1 MCFFLKI
8 LSSVLALL
16 WLASCSSDTT
26 ITDIPDYEEHDP
38 LTFSVASSSTSV
50 SRAASH
56 ELEQGFLV
64 STYKLYGTVQQQ
76 TVMDRYEALY
86 STDEANKYH
95 GSKWNTV
102 GEIGA
107 YNDPKSL
114 YQTQYE
120 RYWDLSAFPYR
131 FHAITPCPKTSVN
144 ALITDFEL
152 SDKELI
158 IPGTYTDGG
167 STKYILY
174 QSQTAKDGVADP
186 EYIPDPYMI
195 AQVERIYDAQNNTY
209 RDWDLLQPKFTANG
223 DIDSRKTEIG
233 SGSAT
238 RQVPLRF
245 HHINS
250 KVRFGIYT
258 TVTNFP
264 AEALTISNVT
274 ITAKSAQE
282 PYKTFLIKANGFE
295 STLSETNP
303 SSEENNFFD
312 KGHYNNPLS
321 VTSYDLVKNTTKTAD
336 LKNATSREKA
346 YFFDIPSTKVG
357 VENGVDIFDD
367 IEVQYVEGGITK
379 TRKTPGGLLQIP
391 QKGVKLF
398 VEFDINNEHYAFQ
411 LEIEKQDGTKQ
422 KQFDWRASCRY
433 TYYIVVKHLVPFEIA
448 MTATIEPWVTVQSG
462 DIGTDL
468 EQ

>member
-1 MCFFLKI
+1 M
-8 LSSVLALL
+8 S
-16 WLASCSSDTT
+16 
-26 ITDIPDYEEHDP
+26 
-38 LTFSVASSSTSV
+38 FSIATLDEGTGL
-50 SRAASH
+50 SRATQQP
-56 ELEQGFLV
+56 LEAGFLV
-64 STYKLYGTVQQQ
+64 STYKLYGAATQQ
-76 TVMDRYEALY
+76 TVMDRYEASY
-86 STDEANKYH
+86 NKTTYQ

-102 GEIGA
+102 GNKGEA
-107 YNDPKSL
+107 PDYF

-131 FHAITPCPKTSVN
+131 FHAITPCPKQTSVN
-144 ALITDFEL
+144 ALITGFEL
-152 SDKELI
+152 SDKKLT
-158 IPGTYTDGG
+158 IPGTYTDG
-167 STKYILY
+167 SDTKYILY

-195 AQVERIYDAQNNTY
+195 SQVERVYDAQNNTY

-391 QKGVKLF
+391 QKGVELY
-398 VEFDINNEHYAFQ
+398 VEFDINNEHYSFQ
-411 LEIEKQDGTKQ
+411 LEVNGKKT
-422 KQFDWRASCRY
+422 FDWRASCRY

-448 MTATIEPWVTVQSG
+448 FTATIEPWVTVTSSNI
-462 DIGTDL
+462 DTDL

>member
-1 MCFFLKI
+1 MRFFLKI
-8 LSSVLALL
+8 LSSVLALS
-16 WLASCSSDTT
+16 WLASCSSDGT
-26 ITDIPDYEEHDP
+26 ITDIPDYVEQDP

-64 STYKLYGTVQQQ
+64 STYKLYGEASQQ
-76 TVMDRYEALY
+76 TVMDRYEASYL
-86 STDEANKYH
+86 TTNNYH

-102 GEIGA
+102 GEAGA
-107 YNDPKSL
+107 APDYF

-131 FHAITPCPKTSVN
+131 FHAITPCPKTADKSN
-144 ALITDFEL
+144 IITGFEL
-152 SDKELI
+152 SDQELT
-158 IPGTYTDGG
+158 IPGTYTDG
-167 STKYILY
+167 SDTKYILY

-282 PYKTFLIKANGFE
+282 PYKKFLVSANGFE
-295 STLSETNP
+295 STLSESNP
-303 SSEENNFFD
+303 SDEENNFFD
-312 KGHYNNPLS
+312 KGKYNDPDRE
-321 VTSYDLVKNTTKTAD
+321 TSYDLVKNTTRTAD
-336 LKNATSREKA
+336 LKNATSRDKA

-357 VENGVDIFDD
+357 EKADGTPIYDNIVNES
-367 IEVQYVEGGITK
+367 GIT
-379 TRKTPGGLLQIP
+379 TPGGLLQIP
-391 QKGVKLF
+391 QKGVKLY
-398 VEFDINNEHYAFQ
+398 VEFDINNEHYSFQ
-411 LEIEKQDGTKQ
+411 LEIEKSGGSKQ

-433 TYYIVVKHLVPFEIA
+433 TYYIVVKHLQPFEIA
-448 MTATIEPWVTVQSG
+448 FTATIEPWVTVTSSNI
-462 DIGTDL
+462 DTDL

>member
-1 MCFFLKI
+1 MHFSRNI
-8 LSSVLALL
+8 LSTALALAVL
-16 WLASCSSDTT
+16 TGCSSDGT
-26 ITDIPDYEEHDP
+26 ITDIPDYVEQDP

-64 STYKLYGTVQQQ
+64 STYKLYGEASQQK
-76 TVMDRYEALY
+76 VMDRYEALY
-86 STDEANKYH
+86 NIGSLYN

-102 GEIGA
+102 GTAGS
-107 YNDPKSL
+107 DPATTL

-131 FHAITPCPKTSVN
+131 FHAITPCPKQASAN
-144 ALITDFEL
+144 ALIPDFKL

-158 IPGTYTDGG
+158 IPKIS
-167 STKYILY
+167 STIYK
-174 QSQTAKDGVADP
+174 SQTSTNGKLNQD
-186 EYIPDPYMI
+186 YIPDPYMI
-195 AQVERIYDAQNNTY
+195 AQVERDANGV
-209 RDWDLLQPKFTANG
+209 DWDLLQPQFEADGTLKATKTKISETTANF
-223 DIDSRKTEIG
+223 
-233 SGSAT
+233 T
-238 RQVPLRF
+238 RAVPLRF

-250 KVRFGIYT
+250 KVRFAIYT

-264 AEALTISNVT
+264 AESLTISNAK
-274 ITAKSAQE
+274 ITA
-282 PYKTFLIKANGFE
+282 
-295 STLSETNP
+295 TNP
-303 SSEENNFFD
+303 LGPWEGEFIYQYQGYTASLSNATDNFFD
-312 KGHYNNPLS
+312 TGDLTNQRS
-321 VTSYDLVKNTTKTAD
+321 ETSYVLLDNTPNENKKTAD

-391 QKGVKLF
+391 QKGVKLY
-398 VEFDINNEHYAFQ
+398 VEFDINNEHYSFQ
-411 LEIEKQDGTKQ
+411 LEVNGK

-433 TYYIVVKHLVPFEIA
+433 TYYIVVKHLQPFEIA
-448 MTATIEPWVTVQSG
+448 FTATIEPWVTVTSSNI
-462 DIGTDL
+462 DTDL

>member
-8 LSSVLALL
+8 LSSVLALS

-26 ITDIPDYEEHDP
+26 ITDIPDYVEQDP

-64 STYKLYGTVQQQ
+64 STYKLYGAASQQ

-86 STDEANKYH
+86 STNEANKYH

-102 GEIGA
+102 GEQGA
-107 YNDPKSL
+107 NDAPSSL

-131 FHAITPCPKTSVN
+131 FHAITPCPKQTSVN
-144 ALITDFEL
+144 ALITGFEL
-152 SDKELI
+152 SDKKLI
-158 IPGTYTDGG
+158 IPKIS
-167 STKYILY
+167 STIYK
-174 QSQTAKDGVADP
+174 SQTSTNGKLNQD
-186 EYIPDPYMI
+186 YIPDPYMI
-195 AQVERIYDAQNNTY
+195 AQVERDANGV
-209 RDWDLLQPKFTANG
+209 DWDLLQPQFEADGTLKATKTKISETTANF
-223 DIDSRKTEIG
+223 
-233 SGSAT
+233 T
-238 RQVPLRF
+238 RAVPLRF

-250 KVRFGIYT
+250 KVRFAIYT

-264 AEALTISNVT
+264 AESLTISNAK
-274 ITAKSAQE
+274 ITA
-282 PYKTFLIKANGFE
+282 
-295 STLSETNP
+295 TNP
-303 SSEENNFFD
+303 LGPWEGEFIYQYQGYTASLSNATDNFFD
-312 KGHYNNPLS
+312 TGDLTNPRS
-321 VTSYDLVKNTTKTAD
+321 ATSYVLLDNTPNENKKTAD
-336 LKNATSREKA
+336 LKSATSRDKA

-391 QKGVKLF
+391 QKGVELF
-398 VEFDINNEHYAFQ
+398 VEFDINNEHYSFQ
-411 LEIEKQDGTKQ
+411 LEIEKSGGSKQ

-448 MTATIEPWVTVQSG
+448 FTATIEPWVTVTSSKI
-462 DIGTDL
+462 DTDL

>member
-1 MCFFLKI
+1 MRFFLKI
-8 LSSVLALL
+8 LSSVLALS
-16 WLASCSSDTT
+16 WLASCSSDGT
-26 ITDIPDYEEHDP
+26 IVDIPDYVEQDP

-56 ELEQGFLV
+56 ELEQGFMV
-64 STYKLYGTVQQQ
+64 STYKLYGSEQQQ
-76 TVMDRYEALY
+76 KVMDRYEALY

-102 GEIGA
+102 GEKGA
-107 YNDPKSL
+107 DDDPKSL
-114 YQTQYE
+114 YKTQYE

-131 FHAITPCPKTSVN
+131 FHAITPCPKQATVN
-144 ALITDFEL
+144 ALIPGFEL

-158 IPGTYTDGG
+158 IPGNYQDPEGTY
-167 STKYILY
+167 KYISY
-174 QSQTAKDGVADP
+174 QSQSVTDGVVSP
-186 EYIPDPYMI
+186 SYVEDPYMI
-195 AQVERIYDAQNNTY
+195 AQVERATDGT
-209 RDWDLLQPKFTANG
+209 DWDLLQPQFDANG
-223 DIDSRKTEIG
+223 NVTATKTQIT
-233 SGSAT
+233 SASNTLT

-264 AEALTISNVT
+264 AEALNIKNVK
-274 ITAKSAQE
+274 ITAKNATTQWQQFITKAAHYSASIDSVTD
-282 PYKTFLIKANGFE
+282 KD
-295 STLSETNP
+295 
-303 SSEENNFFD
+303 NFFD
-312 KGHYNNPLS
+312 KGSYVNQNGADVATLINNR
-321 VTSYDLVKNTTKTAD
+321 TKTAD
-336 LKNATSREKA
+336 LKSATSREKA

-391 QKGVKLF
+391 QKGVELY
-398 VEFDINNEHYAFQ
+398 VEFDINNEHYSFQ
-411 LEIEKQDGTKQ
+411 LEVNGKKT
-422 KQFDWRASCRY
+422 FDWRASCRY

-448 MTATIEPWVTVQSG
+448 FTATIEPWVTVTSSNI
-462 DIGTDL
+462 DTDL

>member
-1 MCFFLKI
+1 MRFFLKI
-8 LSSVLALL
+8 ISSVLALS
-16 WLASCSSDTT
+16 WLTGCSSDGT
-26 ITDIPDYEEHDP
+26 ITDIPDYVEQDP

-56 ELEQGFLV
+56 ELEQGFMV
-64 STYKLYGTVQQQ
+64 STYKLYGSEQQQ
-76 TVMDRYEALY
+76 KVMDRYEASY
-86 STDEANKYH
+86 DKTPYH

-102 GEIGA
+102 GEAGA
-107 YNDPKSL
+107 APDYF

-131 FHAITPCPKTSVN
+131 FHAITPCPKQTSAN
-144 ALITDFEL
+144 ALITGFKL

-158 IPGTYTDGG
+158 IPGNYQDPEGTY
-167 STKYILY
+167 KYISY
-174 QSQTAKDGVADP
+174 QSQSVTDGVVSPSYVA
-186 EYIPDPYMI
+186 DPYMI
-195 AQVERIYDAQNNTY
+195 AQVERDSVG
-209 RDWDLLQPKFTANG
+209 RDWDLLQPQFDANG
-223 DIDSRKTEIG
+223 NVTATKTQIT
-233 SGSAT
+233 SASNT
-238 RQVPLRF
+238 LSRQVPLRF

-264 AEALTISNVT
+264 AEALNIKNVK
-274 ITAKSAQE
+274 ITAKNATTQWQQFITKAAHYSAS
-282 PYKTFLIKANGFE
+282 INGV
-295 STLSETNP
+295 TDKD
-303 SSEENNFFD
+303 NFFD
-312 KGHYNNPLS
+312 KGSYVNQNGADVATLINNP
-321 VTSYDLVKNTTKTAD
+321 TMTAD
-336 LKNATSREKA
+336 LKNATSRDKA

-391 QKGVKLF
+391 QKGVELF
-398 VEFDINNEHYAFQ
+398 VEFDINNEHYSFQ
-411 LEIEKQDGTKQ
+411 LEIEKSGGSKQ

-448 MTATIEPWVTVQSG
+448 FTATIEPWVTVTSSNI
-462 DIGTDL
+462 DTDL

>member
-1 MCFFLKI
+1 MRFFLKI
-8 LSSVLALL
+8 LSSVLALS

-26 ITDIPDYEEHDP
+26 ITDIPDYVEQDP

-64 STYKLYGTVQQQ
+64 STYKLYGSEQQQ
-76 TVMDRYEALY
+76 TVMYRYEALY
-86 STDEANKYH
+86 NVGPLYN

-102 GEIGA
+102 GNKGA
-107 YNDPKSL
+107 DNDPKSL
-114 YQTQYE
+114 YKTQYE

-131 FHAITPCPKTSVN
+131 FHAITPCPKQATAN
-144 ALITDFEL
+144 ALITGFKL

-158 IPGTYTDGG
+158 IPGNYQDPEGTY
-167 STKYILY
+167 KYISY
-174 QSQTAKDGVADP
+174 QSQSVTDGVVSP
-186 EYIPDPYMI
+186 SYVEDPYMI
-195 AQVERIYDAQNNTY
+195 AQVERATDGT
-209 RDWDLLQPKFTANG
+209 DWDLLQPQFDANG
-223 DIDSRKTEIG
+223 NVTATKTQIT
-233 SGSAT
+233 SASNT
-238 RQVPLRF
+238 LSRQVPLRF

-264 AEALTISNVT
+264 AEALNIKNVK
-274 ITAKSAQE
+274 ITAKNATTQWQQFITKAAHYSAS
-282 PYKTFLIKANGFE
+282 INGV
-295 STLSETNP
+295 TDKD
-303 SSEENNFFD
+303 NFFD
-312 KGHYNNPLS
+312 KGSYVNQNGADVATLINNP
-321 VTSYDLVKNTTKTAD
+321 TMTAD
-336 LKNATSREKA
+336 LKNATSRDKA

-391 QKGVKLF
+391 QKGVELF
-398 VEFDINNEHYAFQ
+398 VEFDINNEHYSFQ
-411 LEIEKQDGTKQ
+411 LEIEKSGGSKQ

-448 MTATIEPWVTVQSG
+448 FTATIEPWVTVTSSNI
-462 DIGTDL
+462 DTDL

>member
-1 MCFFLKI
+1 MRFFLKI
-8 LSSVLALL
+8 LSSVLALS
-16 WLASCSSDTT
+16 WLASCSSDGT
-26 ITDIPDYEEHDP
+26 IVDIPDYVEHDP
-38 LTFSVASSSTSV
+38 LTFSVGTSSTSV

-64 STYKLYGTVQQQ
+64 STYKLYGAASQQ
-76 TVMDRYEALY
+76 TVMDCYEALY
-86 STDEANKYH
+86 NIGPLYN

-102 GEIGA
+102 G
-107 YNDPKSL
+107 NKDDDDPSSL

-131 FHAITPCPKTSVN
+131 FHAITPCPKQATVN

-152 SDKELI
+152 SDKKLI
-158 IPGTYTDGG
+158 IPGNYQDPEGTY
-167 STKYILY
+167 KYISY
-174 QSQTAKDGVADP
+174 QSQSVTDGVVSP
-186 EYIPDPYMI
+186 SYVEDPYMI
-195 AQVERIYDAQNNTY
+195 AQVERDADGT
-209 RDWDLLQPKFTANG
+209 DWDLLQPQFDANG
-223 DIDSRKTEIG
+223 NVTATKTQIT
-233 SGSAT
+233 SASNTLT

-264 AEALTISNVT
+264 AEALNIKNVK
-274 ITAKSAQE
+274 ITAKNATTQWQQFITKAAHYSAS
-282 PYKTFLIKANGFE
+282 INGV
-295 STLSETNP
+295 TDKD
-303 SSEENNFFD
+303 NFFD
-312 KGHYNNPLS
+312 KGSYVNQNGADVAATLINNP
-321 VTSYDLVKNTTKTAD
+321 TKTAD
-336 LKNATSREKA
+336 LKSATSREKA

-391 QKGVKLF
+391 QKGVELF
-398 VEFDINNEHYAFQ
+398 VEFDINNEHYSFQ
-411 LEIEKQDGTKQ
+411 LEIEKSGGSKQ

-448 MTATIEPWVTVQSG
+448 FTATIEPWVTVTSSNI
-462 DIGTDL
+462 DTDL

>member
-1 MCFFLKI
+1 MRFFLKI
-8 LSSVLALL
+8 LSSVLALS

-26 ITDIPDYEEHDP
+26 ITDIPDYVEQDP

-64 STYKLYGTVQQQ
+64 STYKLYGEASQQ
-76 TVMDRYEALY
+76 TVMDCYEALY
-86 STDEANKYH
+86 NIGPLYN

-102 GEIGA
+102 GTAGS
-107 YNDPKSL
+107 DPATTL

-131 FHAITPCPKTSVN
+131 FHAITPCPKQTSAN
-144 ALITDFEL
+144 ALITGFKL

-158 IPGTYTDGG
+158 IPGNYQDPEGTY
-167 STKYILY
+167 KYISY
-174 QSQTAKDGVADP
+174 QSQSVTDGVVSP
-186 EYIPDPYMI
+186 SYVEDPYMI
-195 AQVERIYDAQNNTY
+195 AQVERDDDGT
-209 RDWDLLQPKFTANG
+209 DWDLLQPQFDANG
-223 DIDSRKTEIG
+223 NVTATKTQIT
-233 SGSAT
+233 SASNT
-238 RQVPLRF
+238 LSRQVPLRF

-264 AEALTISNVT
+264 AEALNIKNVK
-274 ITAKSAQE
+274 ITAKNATTQWQQFITKAAHYSAS
-282 PYKTFLIKANGFE
+282 INGV
-295 STLSETNP
+295 TDKD
-303 SSEENNFFD
+303 NFFD
-312 KGHYNNPLS
+312 KGSYVNQNGEEVALLINNR
-321 VTSYDLVKNTTKTAD
+321 TKTAD
-336 LKNATSREKA
+336 LKSATSREKA

-391 QKGVKLF
+391 QKGVKLY
-398 VEFDINNEHYAFQ
+398 VEFDINNEHYSFQ
-411 LEIEKQDGTKQ
+411 LEVNGK

-433 TYYIVVKHLVPFEIA
+433 TYYIVVKNLVPFEIA
-448 MTATIEPWVTVQSG
+448 FTATIEPWVTVTSSNI
-462 DIGTDL
+462 DTDL

>member
-1 MCFFLKI
+1 MRFFLKI
-8 LSSVLALL
+8 SSSVLALS
-16 WLASCSSDTT
+16 WLASCSSDGT

-64 STYKLYGTVQQQ
+64 STYKLYGAASQQQ

-86 STDEANKYH
+86 NVGPLYN

-102 GEIGA
+102 GNKGA
-107 YNDPKSL
+107 DDDPSSL

-131 FHAITPCPKTSVN
+131 FHAITPCPKQTSAN
-144 ALITDFEL
+144 ALITGFEL
-152 SDKELI
+152 SDKKLT

-167 STKYILY
+167 STKYITY
-174 QSQTAKDGVADP
+174 QSQSVTDGTVSP
-186 EYIPDPYMI
+186 SYVEDPYMI
-195 AQVERIYDAQNNTY
+195 AQVERATDGT
-209 RDWDLLQPKFTANG
+209 DWDLLQPQFDANG
-223 DIDSRKTEIG
+223 TVTATKTQIT
-233 SGSAT
+233 SASNTLT

-258 TVTNFP
+258 SVTNFP
-264 AEALTISNVT
+264 AEALNIQNVK
-274 ITAKSAQE
+274 ITAKNATTQWQQFITKAAHYSASI
-282 PYKTFLIKANGFE
+282 TGV
-295 STLSETNP
+295 TDTD
-303 SSEENNFFD
+303 NFFD
-312 KGHYNNPLS
+312 KGSYVNQNGADVATLISNP
-321 VTSYDLVKNTTKTAD
+321 NKTAD
-336 LKNATSREKA
+336 LKDATSREKA

-367 IEVQYVEGGITK
+367 IEVQYVEGGITM

-391 QKGVKLF
+391 QKGVELF
-398 VEFDINNEHYAFQ
+398 VEFDINNEHYSFQ
-411 LEIEKQDGTKQ
+411 LEVNGNTT
-422 KQFDWRASCRY
+422 FDWRASCRY
-433 TYYIVVKHLVPFEIA
+433 TYYIVVKHLQPFEIA
-448 MTATIEPWVTVQSG
+448 FTATIEPWITVTSSNI
-462 DIGTDL
+462 DTDL

>member
-8 LSSVLALL
+8 LSSVLALS

-64 STYKLYGTVQQQ
+64 STYKLYGEASQQ
-76 TVMDRYEALY
+76 TVMDCYEALY
-86 STDEANKYH
+86 NIGPLYN

-102 GEIGA
+102 GNKGA
-107 YNDPKSL
+107 DPKSL
-114 YQTQYE
+114 YKTQYE

-131 FHAITPCPKTSVN
+131 FHAITPCPKQASAN
-144 ALITDFEL
+144 ALITGFKL

-158 IPGTYTDGG
+158 IPGNYQDPEGTY
-167 STKYILY
+167 KYISY
-174 QSQTAKDGVADP
+174 QSQSVTDGVISP
-186 EYIPDPYMI
+186 SYVEDPYMI
-195 AQVERIYDAQNNTY
+195 AQVERDSVG
-209 RDWDLLQPKFTANG
+209 RDWDLLQPQFDANG
-223 DIDSRKTEIG
+223 NVTATKTQIT
-233 SGSAT
+233 SASNT
-238 RQVPLRF
+238 LSRQVPLRF

-264 AEALTISNVT
+264 AEALNIKNVK
-274 ITAKSAQE
+274 ITAKNATTQWQQFITKAAHYSAS
-282 PYKTFLIKANGFE
+282 INGV
-295 STLSETNP
+295 TDKD
-303 SSEENNFFD
+303 NFFD
-312 KGHYNNPLS
+312 KGSYVNQNVADVALLINNRI
-321 VTSYDLVKNTTKTAD
+321 KTAD

-367 IEVQYVEGGITK
+367 IEVQYVEEGITK

-391 QKGVKLF
+391 QKGVELY
-398 VEFDINNEHYAFQ
+398 VEFDINNEHYSFQ
-411 LEIEKQDGTKQ
+411 LEVNGKKT
-422 KQFDWRASCRY
+422 FDWRASCRY

-448 MTATIEPWVTVQSG
+448 FTATIEPWVTVTSSKI
-462 DIGTDL
+462 DTDL

>member
-8 LSSVLALL
+8 LSSVLALS

-64 STYKLYGTVQQQ
+64 STYKLYGEASQQ
-76 TVMDRYEALY
+76 TVMDCYEALY
-86 STDEANKYH
+86 NIGPLYN

-102 GEIGA
+102 GNKGA
-107 YNDPKSL
+107 DPKSL
-114 YQTQYE
+114 YKTQYE

-131 FHAITPCPKTSVN
+131 FHAITPCPKQASAN
-144 ALITDFEL
+144 ALITGFKL

-158 IPGTYTDGG
+158 IPGNYQDPEGTY
-167 STKYILY
+167 KYISY
-174 QSQTAKDGVADP
+174 QSQSVTDGVISP
-186 EYIPDPYMI
+186 SYVEDPYMI
-195 AQVERIYDAQNNTY
+195 AQVERDSVG
-209 RDWDLLQPKFTANG
+209 RDWDLLQPQFDANG
-223 DIDSRKTEIG
+223 NVTATKTQIT
-233 SGSAT
+233 SASNT
-238 RQVPLRF
+238 LSRQVPLRF

-282 PYKTFLIKANGFE
+282 PYKKFLVSANGFE
-295 STLSETNP
+295 STLSESNP
-303 SSEENNFFD
+303 SDEENNFFD
-312 KGHYNNPLS
+312 KGKYNDPDRE
-321 VTSYDLVKNTTKTAD
+321 TSYDLVKNTIRTAD
-336 LKNATSREKA
+336 LKNATSRDKA

-357 VENGVDIFDD
+357 EKADGTPIYDN
-367 IEVQYVEGGITK
+367 IT
-379 TRKTPGGLLQIP
+379 TESGTVTPGGLLQIP
-391 QKGVKLF
+391 QKGVELF
-398 VEFDINNEHYAFQ
+398 VEFDINNEHYSFQ
-411 LEIEKQDGTKQ
+411 LEVNGKKT
-422 KQFDWRASCRY
+422 FDWRASCRY

-448 MTATIEPWVTVQSG
+448 FTATIEPWVTVTSSNI
-462 DIGTDL
+462 DTDL

>member
-1 MCFFLKI
+1 MRFFLKI
-8 LSSVLALL
+8 ISSVLALL

-64 STYKLYGTVQQQ
+64 STYKLYGAASQQ
-76 TVMDRYEALY
+76 TVMDCYEASY
-86 STDEANKYH
+86 DKTPYH

-102 GEIGA
+102 GEAGVA
-107 YNDPKSL
+107 PDYF

-131 FHAITPCPKTSVN
+131 FHAITPCPKTADNSN
-144 ALITDFEL
+144 IITGFEL
-152 SDKELI
+152 SDQELS
-158 IPGTYTDGG
+158 IPGNYEDPEGTY
-167 STKYILY
+167 KYITY
-174 QSQTAKDGVADP
+174 QSQSVSDGVVSP
-186 EYIPDPYMI
+186 SYVEDPYMI
-195 AQVERIYDAQNNTY
+195 AQVERATDGT
-209 RDWDLLQPKFTANG
+209 DWDLLQPQFDADGNLTSTKSQINVG
-223 DIDSRKTEIG
+223 G
-233 SGSAT
+233 STTLT
-238 RQVPLRF
+238 RAVPLTF

-250 KVRFGIYT
+250 KVRFAIFT
-258 TVTNFP
+258 TVSDFP
-264 AEALTISNVT
+264 VEALDIKNVR
-274 ITAKSAQE
+274 ITAKNPKTQWKKFITQAAEFSA
-282 PYKTFLIKANGFE
+282 TIKGVAVTDNFFDD
-295 STLSETNP
+295 TD
-303 SSEENNFFD
+303 NFFD
-312 KGHYNNPLS
+312 KGKYLSSDGSTEATLIYNP
-321 VTSYDLVKNTTKTAD
+321 TKKFD

-391 QKGVKLF
+391 QKGVELF
-398 VEFDINNEHYAFQ
+398 VEFDINNEHYSFQ
-411 LEIEKQDGTKQ
+411 LEVNGNTT
-422 KQFDWRASCRY
+422 FDWRASCRY

-448 MTATIEPWVTVQSG
+448 MTATIEPWVTVTSSNI
-462 DIGTDL
+462 DTDL

>member
-1 MCFFLKI
+1 MRFFLKI
-8 LSSVLALL
+8 LSSVLALS
-16 WLASCSSDTT
+16 WLASCSSDGT
-26 ITDIPDYEEHDP
+26 IVDIPDYVEHDP

-64 STYKLYGTVQQQ
+64 STYKLYGSVQQQ
-76 TVMDRYEALY
+76 TVMKRYEALY

-102 GEIGA
+102 GTAGS
-107 YNDPKSL
+107 DPATTL

-152 SDKELI
+152 SDKKLT
-158 IPGTYTDGG
+158 IPGTYTDG
-167 STKYILY
+167 SDDKYITY
-174 QSQTAKDGVADP
+174 QSQSVTDGVVSP
-186 EYIPDPYMI
+186 SYVEDPYMI
-195 AQVERIYDAQNNTY
+195 AQVERDSVG
-209 RDWDLLQPKFTANG
+209 RDWDLLQPQFDANG
-223 DIDSRKTEIG
+223 NVTATKTQIT
-233 SGSAT
+233 SASNT
-238 RQVPLRF
+238 LSRQVPLRF

-264 AEALTISNVT
+264 AEALNIKNVK
-274 ITAKSAQE
+274 ITAKNATTQWQQFITKAAHYSAS
-282 PYKTFLIKANGFE
+282 INGV
-295 STLSETNP
+295 TDKD
-303 SSEENNFFD
+303 NFFD
-312 KGHYNNPLS
+312 KGSYVNQNGADVATLINNP
-321 VTSYDLVKNTTKTAD
+321 TKTAD
-336 LKNATSREKA
+336 LKSATSREKA

-391 QKGVKLF
+391 QKGVELY
-398 VEFDINNEHYAFQ
+398 VEFDINNEHYSFQ
-411 LEIEKQDGTKQ
+411 LEVNGKK
-422 KQFDWRASCRY
+422 KFDWRASCRY
-433 TYYIVVKHLVPFEIA
+433 TYYIVVKHLQPFEIA
-448 MTATIEPWVTVQSG
+448 FTATIEPWVTVTSSNI
-462 DIGTDL
+462 DTDL

>member
-1 MCFFLKI
+1 MRFFLKI
-8 LSSVLALL
+8 ISSVLALL

-64 STYKLYGTVQQQ
+64 STYKLYGEASQQ
-76 TVMDRYEALY
+76 TVMDCYEALY
-86 STDEANKYH
+86 NIGPLYN

-102 GEIGA
+102 G
-107 YNDPKSL
+107 NKDDDDPSSL

-131 FHAITPCPKTSVN
+131 FHAITPCPKQTSAN
-144 ALITDFEL
+144 ALITGFKL

-158 IPGTYTDGG
+158 IPGNYQDPEGTY
-167 STKYILY
+167 KYISY
-174 QSQTAKDGVADP
+174 QSQSVTDGVVSP
-186 EYIPDPYMI
+186 SYVEDPYMI
-195 AQVERIYDAQNNTY
+195 AQVERATDGT
-209 RDWDLLQPKFTANG
+209 DWDLLQPQFDANG
-223 DIDSRKTEIG
+223 NVTATKTQIT
-233 SGSAT
+233 SASNTLT

-264 AEALTISNVT
+264 AEALNIQKVK
-274 ITAKSAQE
+274 ITAKNATTQWQQFITKAAHYSAS
-282 PYKTFLIKANGFE
+282 INGV
-295 STLSETNP
+295 TDKD
-303 SSEENNFFD
+303 NFFD
-312 KGHYNNPLS
+312 KGSYVNQNGADVAATLINNP
-321 VTSYDLVKNTTKTAD
+321 TKTAD
-336 LKNATSREKA
+336 LKSATSREKA

-391 QKGVKLF
+391 QKGVELF
-398 VEFDINNEHYAFQ
+398 VEFDINNEHYSFQ
-411 LEIEKQDGTKQ
+411 LEVNGKKT
-422 KQFDWRASCRY
+422 FDWRASCRY

-448 MTATIEPWVTVQSG
+448 FTATIEPWVTVTSSNI
-462 DIGTDL
+462 DTDL